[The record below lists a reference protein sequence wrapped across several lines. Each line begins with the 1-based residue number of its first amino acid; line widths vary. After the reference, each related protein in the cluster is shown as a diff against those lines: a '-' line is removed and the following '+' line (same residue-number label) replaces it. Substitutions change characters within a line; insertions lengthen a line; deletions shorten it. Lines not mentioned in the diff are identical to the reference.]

1 MKTMIIYLIS
11 VMMFASFA
19 TSQEKIE
26 GRVTDESGNVLPGV
40 NVQEKGTTNGT
51 VTDINGDYV
60 ITVQNKNAVLTFSC
74 IGYRTEDIKVE
85 NKSKIDVTLVP
96 EIMSL
101 EEIVVVEADEAV
113 HSDLTGQVK
122 GITIGRNEKR
132 HVIHHFQPYFSAA
145 QATVNINTESYASV
159 SENNFHQAHLDPL
172 STFSIDV
179 DAASYSNVRRFIN
192 SGQLPPKDAVRV
204 EEMINYFSYDYPLP
218 EDEVPF
224 SIYAEL
230 AECPWRTEHKLLHIG
245 LQGKQIINEELPKSN
260 LVFLID
266 VSGSMNASNKLPL
279 LKSSF
284 KLLVNQLRPEDR
296 VAIVVYAGA
305 AGEVLPST
313 SGRNKQK
320 ILEAIN
326 SLNAGGSTAGGAGI
340 KLAYSIAE
348 KNFIKN
354 GNNRIILA
362 TDGDFNVGA
371 SSDKEMETLIEE
383 KRESGIFLTCLGY
396 GMGNYKDSKMEILA
410 DKGNGNYAYI
420 DNIQEANRVL
430 VSEFSGTMYTIAK
443 DVKIQIEF
451 NPSNVSA
458 YRLIGYENRLLADED
473 FKDDTKDAGEL
484 GAGHTVTALYEI
496 IPAGVESNFI
506 KDVDPLKY
514 QRKEPVPENLTN
526 EMVTV
531 KLRYK
536 EPDGKVSKGI
546 VTTVPNSKTTFTDA
560 SENFRFSAA
569 VAMVGMILSKSRFMD
584 ESHLKD
590 AVSLAHA
597 ARGKDEDGYR
607 AEFVRL
613 AKIVDQQLEGLAM
626 EEE

>member
-1 MKTMIIYLIS
+1 MKTIVIFFIS
-11 VMMFASFA
+11 ISLLATPSF
-19 TSQEKIE
+19 SQIE
-26 GRVTDESGNVLPGV
+26 VKGKVTDETGKALPGV
-40 NVQEKGTTNGT
+40 TILEKGTNNGT
-51 VTDINGDYV
+51 ITDMSGEYV
-60 ITVQNKNAVLTFSC
+60 VLVNDSNAVLLFSF
-74 IGYRTEDIKVE
+74 IGYLQEEIKVK
-85 NKSKIDVTLVP
+85 NKRTIDVTMVP
-96 EIMSL
+96 EVMCL
-101 EEIVVVEADEAV
+101 EETVVISHANISSSSLVGAV
-113 HSDLTGQVK
+113 RGISNGRK
-122 GITIGRNEKR
+122 GKWKKST
-132 HVIHHFQPYFSAA
+132 HTPSYYSAS
-145 QATVNINTESYASV
+145 QMQMDMNTESYATV
-159 SENNFHQAHLDPL
+159 SENSFHQVHLDPL

-192 SGQLPPKDAVRV
+192 NGQLPPTDAVRV
-204 EEMINYFSYDYPLP
+204 EEMINYFTYDYPKP
-218 EDEVPF
+218 QNEEPF
-224 SIYAEL
+224 SIYTEL
-230 AECPWRTEHKLLHIG
+230 AECPWRTQHKLLHIG
-245 LQGKQIINEELPKSN
+245 LQGKLLNQEELPKSN

-266 VSGSMNASNKLPL
+266 VSGSMQATNKLPL

-320 ILEAIN
+320 IVEAIN

-340 KLAYSIAE
+340 KLAYAIAE

-362 TDGDFNVGA
+362 TDGDFNVGV
-371 SSDKEMETLIEE
+371 SSDKEMEKLIEE

-396 GMGNYKDSKMEILA
+396 GMGNYKDSKLEILA

-420 DNIQEANRVL
+420 DNIQEANKVL
-430 VSEFSGTMYTIAK
+430 VSEFGGTMYTIAK

-451 NPSNVSA
+451 NPNNVSA

-496 IPAGVESNFI
+496 IPKGVTSDFI
-506 KDVDPLKY
+506 KNVDPLKY
-514 QRKEPVPENLTN
+514 QKKEPVPEDLTN

-536 EPDGKVSKGI
+536 EPDGKVSKEI
-546 VTTVPNSKTTFTDA
+546 VTTAPNSKSTFMET

-569 VAMVGMILSKSRFMD
+569 VAMVGMILGESKFIDKTMI
-584 ESHLKD
+584 KD
-590 AVSLAHA
+590 AVSLAQA
-597 ARGKDEDGYR
+597 SKGKDEDGYR

-613 AKIVDQQLEGLAM
+613 AKVVNQQMEGLVL
-626 EEE
+626 ENE